1 VKENSPPTT
10 AIPFAHRDARRGVY
24 WLRGAFAMFRAA
36 PLRWLLLLLTYY
48 ALVML
53 AELGPWPAIGKLAA
67 SVLKPV
73 FAVGFLA
80 AAWSQERGGRP
91 VFADLFRGFRSN
103 LRALIPLGIVFFA
116 GMTFA
121 VAATALV
128 DGGALIAWVSEGT
141 EPSEELL
148 RSGRLQLAML
158 LGVACAL
165 PTLLALWFAPALVV
179 FRDAG
184 TLTALAT
191 SLKAA
196 VANWRPAA
204 IFGLA
209 VLFYGGVLPALGGT
223 LARQLGSPGAMIVVV
238 GVLLP
243 YMLVFLATF
252 QIADYVA
259 YRDVFH
265 PDEPASSE
273 NPESKH

>member
-1 VKENSPPTT
+1 ML
-10 AIPFAHRDARRGVY
+10 

-36 PLRWLLLLLTYY
+36 PLRWLLLLVTYY
-48 ALVML
+48 VLVL
-53 AELGPWPAIGKLAA
+53 IAELGPWPAIGKLAA
-67 SVLKPV
+67 SILKPV

-91 VFADLFRGFRSN
+91 VLSDLFRGFRSN
-103 LRALIPLGIVFFA
+103 LLALIPLGIVFFA
-116 GMTFA
+116 GMTLA

-128 DGGALIAWVSEGT
+128 DGGALIAWISEGE
-141 EPSEELL
+141 EPSEEML

-158 LGVACAL
+158 FGVACAL

-196 VANWRPAA
+196 LANWRPAG

-223 LARQLGSPGAMIVVV
+223 LARQLDSAAAMVMVFGI
-238 GVLLP
+238 LLP

-265 PDEPASSE
+265 PDEPALSTSSQ
-273 NPESKH
+273 PGQ